1 MKKAIVLLLTLCLL
15 LSLAA
20 CQNTAEPAKDDPA
33 KDTAPSASHD
43 TTPPAPQEVETV
55 FWTDSQ
61 PLEPGLLAAAEA
73 FTKEYPHYTIKV
85 EAFPGSERPQKLAL
99 AKESGTLPSL
109 FLTGFF
115 TSADEI
121 HQGAILPVTDIV
133 KQYYSDIPAST
144 MEQVAVAG
152 NDYMVPIFT
161 SPQGLLYNADIFKAA
176 GLEQYISASPSD
188 IATWT
193 VDELDT
199 VILPALKDYFAG
211 TSNYPMTMY
220 CANEQN
226 DSFLHNLLKLYD
238 GEIFRDGM
246 CVAAEDP
253 NTVKALEKI
262 AQWVS
267 SGYTNADA
275 TTRLWTDCNSDFRNQ
290 LCAISAGQFQ
300 SYLNHYAAFENGS
313 AEAFDCRIATVP
325 MKKADGTDSA
335 SMHTYTYGFVLMN
348 VDEGQQQLA
357 RDFLA
362 WLSENQSEYLSGMV
376 NGIPTTSAV
385 LEKLSGDNP
394 LYASYQAVN
403 DLIFDFTGGAPGWV
417 ATRSTFYPEIQSCIS
432 GQKSA
437 QQALS
442 DYTANANEIIQE
454 YMDNSLVMK

>member
-1 MKKAIVLLLTLCLL
+1 MKKAIVFLLTLCLL
-15 LSLAA
+15 LSFAA
-20 CQNTAEPAKDDPA
+20 CQTTGTPA
-33 KDTAPSASHD
+33 KDTPTVTSANNAND
-43 TTPPAPQEVETV
+43 ATQPAPQAVETV
-55 FWTDSQ
+55 IWTDSQ
-61 PLEPGLLAAAEA
+61 PLEPGILAAVDA
-73 FTKEYPHYTIKV
+73 FTKENPNYSIKV

-99 AKESGTLPSL
+99 AKESNTLPSL

-121 HQGAILPVTDIV
+121 HQGAILPVTDIAQ
-133 KQYYSDIPAST
+133 QYYSDIPAST

-152 NDYMVPIFT
+152 NYYMIPIFT

-176 GLEQYISASPSD
+176 GLEDYISADPNE

-193 VDELDT
+193 VEELDT
-199 VILPALKDYFAG
+199 VILPALKAYFAG

-226 DSFLHNLLKLYD
+226 DSYLHNLLKLYD

-246 CVAAEDP
+246 CVAADDP

-262 AQWVS
+262 AEWVS

-300 SYLNHYAAFENGS
+300 SYLNHYAAFESGS
-313 AEAFDCRIATVP
+313 AQAFDCRIATVP
-325 MKKADGTDSA
+325 VKKADGTDSA

-348 VDEGQQQLA
+348 VDEAQQQLA

-362 WLSENQSEYLSGMV
+362 WLSENQAEYLTGMV
-376 NGIPTTSAV
+376 NGIPTTTAV
-385 LEKLSGDNP
+385 LEKMSGDNP
-394 LYASYQAVN
+394 LFTSYQAVT

-432 GQKSA
+432 GQKTA
-437 QQALS
+437 QKALE
-442 DYTANANEIIQE
+442 DYMNNANEIIQE
-454 YMDNSLVMK
+454 YMDNSLVLN